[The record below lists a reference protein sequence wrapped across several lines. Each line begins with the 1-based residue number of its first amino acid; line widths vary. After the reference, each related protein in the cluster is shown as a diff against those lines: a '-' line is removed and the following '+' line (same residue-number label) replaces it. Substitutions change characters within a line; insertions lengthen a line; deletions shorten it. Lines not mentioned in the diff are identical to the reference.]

1 MEAQMVKLDSMMVKP
16 MVDGQNVAEHSSVT
30 EFDRAA
36 IEENLIVVNFILI
49 ISTLLSSALLLINLS
64 LLIKRI

>member
-30 EFDRAA
+30 KFDHAA
-36 IEENLIVVNFILI
+36 IEENLIVVNFILK